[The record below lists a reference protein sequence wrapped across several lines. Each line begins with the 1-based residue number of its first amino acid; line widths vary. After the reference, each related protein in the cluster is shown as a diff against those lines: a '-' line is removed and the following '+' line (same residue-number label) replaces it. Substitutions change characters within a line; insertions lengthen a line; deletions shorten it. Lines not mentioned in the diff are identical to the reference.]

1 MSNKSIR
8 IRTTPNGED
17 KYLKVKLDQEFDFIE
32 ILSLKIT
39 QDQAYRNF
47 CSDYGVV
54 VGRITVNSGFGVEN
68 ARVSIFVPIDDIDK
82 DNPIINGLYPYE
94 VVTDKD
100 IDGKRY
106 NVLPKYSET
115 DNECFTPVGT
125 FPNKRE
131 VLDDPEMLEVYC
143 KYYKFTT
150 STNHAG
156 DFMIFGVPL
165 GTYTIHVDADI
176 SDIGIASQRP
186 YDSISQGS
194 PLEMFDSPSKFKG
207 GTNLDKLFQIK
218 TVNSGVNVQPFWGDI
233 NNCEIGISRV
243 DIDLNYT
250 IRPCAIFMGGIYGD
264 QDKNSVNK
272 NCRPR
277 LKLGKVCEQ
286 ITGEGTIEMIR
297 KNTDNEIEKFDIEGG
312 RLISDDGAWAYQ
324 IPMNLDY
331 LITDEFGDLIPS
343 EDPNKGL
350 PTRASVRF
358 KISLDE
364 TGGLGRLRTRAKY
377 LVPNNPNNVGE
388 VDYEFGTLTKD
399 TSFRDLYWNKIYSVS
414 NFVNR
419 LQRPALLGGV
429 VKNRNMCA
437 LKDVDDCPGDKNPVP
452 FNRVNVVFNP
462 LFFIICLIMKII
474 ELVLFTFNFIV
485 VTIINSLLYIW
496 NWIWDKL
503 CGVRLRVPRI
513 ITFRP
518 FGWACSLHLNYI
530 ACFYGICPFDDGY
543 VFAPGCIQ
551 DLGRDAIGYPVKS
564 TDLWE
569 LSNCVSAEMARALNL
584 FQFDFYNDWLNGS
597 LYAFLVKY
605 KKRRNTHKFCDQDC
619 SGNRCKTVLMV
630 DTCFNGADS
639 SAVASTSEGMIKR
652 YNGELYYAATTKDVQ
667 YKLYATEL
675 VNFGAVFN
683 CDWQGIPNIH
693 SFLRPTT
700 YMSPPLID
708 EYDASDL
715 NTLQTSGQVD
725 IDSGSDWDGVF
736 FSISC
741 LGLACNERQCLNI
754 RHNSEFGVDFD
765 HRDEDVNGNPV
776 VLPNHNLGRDEIDG
790 EYGRYVRDTLFAL
803 NNVPNSITF
812 NPPYTTDFN
821 LGNLG
826 DYNFASPTQNG
837 VDYIDFRGITGSV
850 NSAFRQPTHSYFHYF
865 GVMPGKTGLDK
876 MNAKFFP
883 QCFNKVATEFLIKI
897 NSTTGVTSTNLT
909 AGGVTF
915 TIIAGTG
922 PFDYIIS
929 GPGGVNI
936 TGQVPTTNP
945 TATIT
950 GLAQGYYIITV
961 TDANGNPVTQS
972 FEINAPV
979 PLYADATV
987 TRDTS
992 GTTANGE
999 ITLISAG
1006 GGSGSYTFVL
1016 YNHSGVQVVGATING
1031 SAATFPASLTTMPLV
1046 IGNLAVDNATDG
1058 ASPNEHFGYHIVVT
1072 DSAGATVDIWNL
1084 SVNGTLPLTITT
1096 TIKHINCYHS
1106 LTGGTIGVNITGGH
1120 FPYQVSG
1127 TRVPLAGGDD
1137 SWVNL
1142 TGTSL
1147 VEGYYTVAVQ
1157 DSSQP
1162 PLTANITNNYVGY
1175 LNPEMKISVDKFELA
1190 KQCDPLMYHVKFTI
1204 NNAGTATV
1212 GANAGKTYIDLV
1224 NTTYGNKVWYQWA
1237 KDEGIDSEDPTTP
1250 GYWSAPISITV
1261 PAGINS
1267 GTIVEAT
1274 FPPPPTFVFVN
1285 LAIRI
1290 CDPQGNCH
1298 SNSGDDET
1306 EFIID
1311 EMALAPLLEINTGP
1325 TLAFP
1330 APISPVV
1337 DNTQQCTPNTVTFKF
1352 NVSHLLLNAT
1362 YRKPYTVVYRIKP
1375 KNSSVPGPWG
1385 NWVTLANYLTNTQQP
1400 ITSPVPSQFIFGTN
1414 TLSTDRCD
1422 IEVYIIDDV
1431 GCQSNTLSILNILLP
1446 NPQLGGQFVSGQC
1459 INNNAKKWLV
1469 PSGGIPPYSL
1479 VSGYAIYDGN
1489 PNGPTAYTVPCN
1501 FMMLST
1507 IKDSVGCVAVINNV

>member
-1 MSNKSIR
+1 MSNNSIR

-54 VGRITVNSGFGVEN
+54 VGRVIINSGFGVEN
-68 ARVSIFVPIDDIDK
+68 ARVSIFIPIDDVDK

-150 STNHAG
+150 TTNNAG

-165 GTYTIHVDADI
+165 GTYTLHVDADI

-194 PLEMFDSPSKFKG
+194 PLEMFDSPTKFKG

-218 TVNSGVNVQPFWGDI
+218 TVNSGVNVQPFWGDV

-243 DIDLNYT
+243 DVDLNYT
-250 IRPCAIFMGGIYGD
+250 IRPCAIFMGGIFGD

-277 LKLGKVCEQ
+277 LKLGKICEQ

-312 RLISDDGAWAYQ
+312 RLISDDGSWAYQ

-331 LITDEFGDLIPS
+331 LITDEFGDLVPS
-343 EDPNKGL
+343 EDPNKGI

-474 ELVLFTFNFIV
+474 ELILAIV
-485 VTIINSLLYIW
+485 NATVILIINILIGIW
-496 NWIWDKL
+496 NWIWNKL
-503 CGVRLRVPRI
+503 CGVKLRIPRI
-513 ITFRP
+513 ITLRP
-518 FGWACSLHLNYI
+518 FKFACNLILNYVSCI
-530 ACFYGICPFDDGY
+530 YGTCPFDDGY
-543 VFAPGCIQ
+543 IFAPWCFSKKGKE
-551 DLGRDAIGYPVKS
+551 AIGSPVKS
-564 TDLWE
+564 IELWE

-605 KKRRNTHKFCDQDC
+605 KKRRNTHKFCNQDC
-619 SGNRCKTVLMV
+619 SGGRCKTTLMV
-630 DTCFNGADS
+630 DTCFTDASS
-639 SAVASTSEGMIKR
+639 SAIASTSEGMIKR

-683 CDWQGIPNIH
+683 CDWQGVPNIH

-708 EYDASDL
+708 EYDATNL
-715 NTLQTSGQVD
+715 NTLETSGQVD
-725 IDSGSDWDGVF
+725 IDKGSDWNGVF

-741 LGLACNERQCLNI
+741 VGLSCNERQCLNI

-765 HRDEDVNGNPV
+765 QRDEDVNGTPV

-790 EYGRYVRDTLFAL
+790 EYGRYVRDALFAL

-821 LGNLG
+821 IGNQG
-826 DYNFASPTQNG
+826 VYNFASPTQNG
-837 VDYIDFRGITGSV
+837 QNYIDFRGITGGV
-850 NSAFRQPTHSYFHYF
+850 NNAFRQPTHSYFHYF

-876 MNAKFFP
+876 MNAKFFT
-883 QCFNKVATEFLIKI
+883 QCFNKLDTEFLIKI

-909 AGGVTF
+909 AGGVSF
-915 TIIAGTG
+915 TIVAGTG

-945 TATIT
+945 SATVN
-950 GLAQGYYIITV
+950 GLAQGYYTITV

-979 PLYADATV
+979 PLYADAAV
-987 TRDTS
+987 TRDTT

-999 ITLISAG
+999 ITLIAAG

-1016 YNHSGVQVVGATING
+1016 YNHTGVQVVGATING
-1031 SAATFPASLTTMPLV
+1031 SSATFPAAITSTPLV
-1046 IGNLAVDNATDG
+1046 IGNLAIDNASDG
-1058 ASPNEHFGYHIVVT
+1058 ATPEHFGYYIVVT
-1072 DSAGATVDIWNL
+1072 DSAGATVNIWNL
-1084 SVNGTLPLTITT
+1084 AVNGTLPLSVTT
-1096 TIKHINCYHS
+1096 TINHITCYNS
-1106 LTGGTIGVNITGGH
+1106 ITGGTVNVSITGGNS
-1120 FPYQVSG
+1120 PYQVQG
-1127 TRVPLAGGDD
+1127 TRVPLANGDD
-1137 SWVNL
+1137 SWVGFNAE
-1142 TGTSL
+1142 SL
-1147 VEGYYTVAVQ
+1147 VEGNYTIAVQ
-1157 DSSQP
+1157 DASQP
-1162 PLTANITNNYVGY
+1162 PLTTNLTTYIGH
-1175 LNPEMKISVDKFELA
+1175 LSPEMKISVDRIELA

-1204 NNAGTATV
+1204 NNGGAATV
-1212 GANAGKTYIDLV
+1212 GPNAGKTYIDLV
-1224 NTTYGNKVWYQWA
+1224 NTTYGNKVYYQWA
-1237 KDEGIDSEDPTTP
+1237 KDEGIDTEDPTTT
-1250 GYWSAPISITV
+1250 GYWSAPIAITV
-1261 PAGINS
+1261 PAGLNS
-1267 GTIVEAT
+1267 STIVEAT
-1274 FPPPPTFVFVN
+1274 FPNNLVFGA

-1290 CDPQGNCH
+1290 CDPVGNC
-1298 SNSGDDET
+1298 SSDATEDET
-1306 EFIID
+1306 EFLID
-1311 EMALAPLLEINTGP
+1311 EMALAPLLEINIGP
-1325 TLAFP
+1325 TVAFP
-1330 APISPVV
+1330 APVSPVV

-1362 YRKPYTVVYRIKP
+1362 YRKPYTVIYRIKP
-1375 KNSSVPGPWG
+1375 KTLSVAGPWS
-1385 NWVTLANYLTNTQQP
+1385 NLVTLPNHLNNSQQP
-1400 ITSPVPSQFIFGTN
+1400 ITSPVPSQFTIGTSTFN
-1414 TLSTDRCD
+1414 TSYCD

-1431 GCQSNTLSILNILLP
+1431 GCQSNTLLISNIQLP
-1446 NPQLGGQFVSGQC
+1446 TSAVGGQFQSTCLNPPGC
-1459 INNNAKKWLV
+1459 TNCKKYLV
-1469 PSGGIPPYSL
+1469 PSGGIAPYSL

-1489 PNGPTAYTVPCN
+1489 INGPTAYAVPCN